1 MRENK
6 KQKNSENGR
15 FSCPLKLYTAKKLF
29 LKISYKLQENTCVRI
44 SFLIKLQAETC
55 IFIKKETVTQ
65 VFSCEF
71 CEIFKN
77 IFSIEHLRTAVSD
90 FLFQC
95 FTVIF
100 SNMSKVIL
108 TLKFQTVLNKFR
120 FFSLTFH
127 SD

>member
-15 FSCPLKLYTAKKLF
+15 FSRPLKLYTAKKLF
-29 LKISYKLQENTCVRI
+29 LKISHKLQENTCVRV

-77 IFSIEHLRTAVSD
+77 IFSIEHLRTTVSY
-90 FLFQC
+90 FLFQY

-127 SD
+127 AD